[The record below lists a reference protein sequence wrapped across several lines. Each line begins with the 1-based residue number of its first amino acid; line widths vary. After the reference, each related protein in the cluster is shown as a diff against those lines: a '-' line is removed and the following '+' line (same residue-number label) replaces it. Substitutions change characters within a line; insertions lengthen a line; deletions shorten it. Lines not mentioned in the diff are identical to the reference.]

1 MTTGY
6 EQVLREREMEYDF
19 SRKRW
24 AGRRGTAA
32 SVARGLNSVTF
43 RPAGKLIKGVY
54 DVSGALIGEIYNR
67 GEEFAR
73 WLVPGLLYCG
83 WEATKGLGRG
93 VVKGGKLAKMGIDS
107 VADNYARANI
117 VKQMEPEAVYQYDP
131 TKSPFQN
138 GCAERGQR
146 RINAKNHRRLEV
158 MADQLSQRGVF
169 VTPEDLMRDRQA
181 ERQYQLKVEQVKQ
194 MEAGL
199 YGMIENLH
207 VKKRAGT
214 LDPADVTLYENN
226 RIMHNT
232 LNRLLKPIDRGQ
244 EWKPWRG

>member
-6 EQVLREREMEYDF
+6 EQFLRERKMEYGL
-19 SRKRW
+19 SRKKW
-24 AGRRGTAA
+24 AGRRGTVA
-32 SVARGLNSVTF
+32 SVARGVNSVTF
-43 RPAGKLIKGVY
+43 KPAGKLIKGVY
-54 DVSGALIGEIYNR
+54 NT
-67 GEEFAR
+67 GEEFAK

-83 WEATKGLGRG
+83 WEVTKGLGRG
-93 VVKGGKLAKMGIDS
+93 VVEGGKLAKRGIDS
-107 VADNYARANI
+107 VADGYARANM
-117 VKQMEPEAVYQYDP
+117 VEQMDREAVYQYDP

-146 RINAKNHRRLEV
+146 RINAENHRKLEAI
-158 MADQLSQRGVF
+158 ADQLSQRGVF
-169 VTPEDLMRDRQA
+169 VTSEDLMRDKQA

>member
-1 MTTGY
+1 
-6 EQVLREREMEYDF
+6 
-19 SRKRW
+19 
-24 AGRRGTAA
+24 
-32 SVARGLNSVTF
+32 
-43 RPAGKLIKGVY
+43 
-54 DVSGALIGEIYNR
+54 
-67 GEEFAR
+67 
-73 WLVPGLLYCG
+73 
-83 WEATKGLGRG
+83 
-93 VVKGGKLAKMGIDS
+93 
-107 VADNYARANI
+107 
-117 VKQMEPEAVYQYDP
+117 MEPEAVYQYDP